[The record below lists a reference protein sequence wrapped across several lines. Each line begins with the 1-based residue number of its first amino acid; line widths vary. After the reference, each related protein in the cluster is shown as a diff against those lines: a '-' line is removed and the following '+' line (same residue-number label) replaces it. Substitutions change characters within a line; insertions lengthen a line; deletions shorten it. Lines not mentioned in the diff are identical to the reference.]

1 MKKEDFDRLL
11 EMRKEFNDDYRKS
24 KISVKL
30 YNILCYSISIV
41 AFTFALFF
49 LQKCV

>member
-1 MKKEDFDRLL
+1 MKEKDFRRLL

-30 YNILCYSISIV
+30 YNILCYSVSVV
-41 AFTFALFF
+41 AFTFAFF
-49 LQKCV
+49 CKEKAL